1 MTVNA
6 HALALA
12 SGAKGFDCDT
22 HVSSSI
28 AQRFKRA
35 QYDFVGR
42 YVRRDPVNPNDLTP
56 EEVDVILDAGL
67 ALVVVQ
73 HCPRPGWRPSL
84 DLGARYGAT
93 VVSECSTRLA
103 LSGGFNVVLDLEG
116 IDMQTPAGDV
126 VAYCNRW
133 YTEVAAA
140 GYVPMIY
147 LGYDC
152 GLTNR
157 QAYQALKFSHY
168 WGAYNVDVVP
178 SVRGY
183 QMQQRER
190 KIADIPTG
198 IGRDFAFDVNQV
210 QLDKLRG
217 LPIALARVD
226 FSDVESGSSST
237 A

>member
-1 MTVNA
+1 MTINA

-12 SGAKGFDCDT
+12 SGSKGFDCDV
-22 HVSSSI
+22 HISSST

-35 QYDFVGR
+35 QYDHVAR
-42 YVRRDPVNPNDLTP
+42 YIRRDPVNPNDLTP
-56 EEVDVILDAGL
+56 DEVEIILDAGL
-67 ALVVVQ
+67 QLVIVQ
-73 HCPRPGWRPSL
+73 HCPRPGWRPNEA
-84 DLGARYGAT
+84 LGRKYGETAMR
-93 VVSECSTRLA
+93 ECLRLGVP
-103 LSGGFNVVLDLEG
+103 GGFNVVLDLEG
-116 IDMQTPAGDV
+116 VAQGVAHEDV
-126 VAYCNRW
+126 IAYCNAW
-133 YTEVAAA
+133 YAPVAAD
-140 GYVPMIY
+140 GYVAMIY

-157 QAYQALKFSHY
+157 EAYYALKFSHY

-178 SVRGY
+178 AVRGY

-198 IGRDFAFDVNQV
+198 IGRDFAFDVNHV

-217 LPIALARVD
+217 LPIALSRVD
-226 FSDVESGSSST
+226 FTDVESGSMST